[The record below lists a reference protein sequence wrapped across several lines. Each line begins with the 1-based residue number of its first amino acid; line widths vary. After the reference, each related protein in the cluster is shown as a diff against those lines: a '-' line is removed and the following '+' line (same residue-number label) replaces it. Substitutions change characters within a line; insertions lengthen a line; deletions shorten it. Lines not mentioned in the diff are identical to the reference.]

1 MIIFLLESSICKFCR
16 VASVARLYDGKFDAA
31 LKIPRYEFA
40 VPIVLAVRFPRFIE
54 VRDEA
59 FKLKF
64 ISFSETSPL
73 RICID
78 CYIGFRNVTQF
89 SKLS

>member
-1 MIIFLLESSICKFCR
+1 MIIFQLGSSICKFYR
-16 VASVARLYDGKFDAA
+16 VDSSARLYGGKLDAA
-31 LKIPRYEFA
+31 LKIPRYELA

-64 ISFSETSPL
+64 ISFSEMSPL

-78 CYIGFRNVTQF
+78 CYIGYRKVTRF
-89 SKLS
+89 S

>member
-16 VASVARLYDGKFDAA
+16 VASSARLYGGKLDPA

-54 VRDEA
+54 VRDDA

-64 ISFSETSPL
+64 MSFSETSPR

-78 CYIGFRNVTQF
+78 CYIGYRNVTRF
-89 SKLS
+89 SMFS